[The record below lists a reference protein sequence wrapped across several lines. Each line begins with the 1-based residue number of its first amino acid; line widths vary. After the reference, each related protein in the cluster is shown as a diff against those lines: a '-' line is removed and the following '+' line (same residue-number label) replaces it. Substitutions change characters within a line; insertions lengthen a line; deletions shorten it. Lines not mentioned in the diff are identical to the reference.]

1 MTKKRNMDNETAKA
15 FLVQALNQYLYNAN
29 EQCKEAFAIAIKA
42 LEREEGCK
50 NKVAQ
55 SFLCSACGC
64 YGEYNDEYPVEYN
77 YCPNCGRKVEK

>member
-1 MTKKRNMDNETAKA
+1 MTNKEAIKTIKSIVDTLDDYA
-15 FLVQALNQYLYNAN
+15 FYTI
-29 EQCKEAFAIAIKA
+29 EDKEAFGLAIEA

-50 NKVAQ
+50 NQVAQ